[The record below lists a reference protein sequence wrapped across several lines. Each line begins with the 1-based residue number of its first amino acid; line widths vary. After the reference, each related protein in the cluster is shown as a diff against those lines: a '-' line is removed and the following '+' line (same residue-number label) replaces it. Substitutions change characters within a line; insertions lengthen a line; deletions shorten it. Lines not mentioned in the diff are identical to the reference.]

1 VSPLGAPALALAL
14 LAVTDG
20 GAPEVGAGA
29 ASAGDG
35 GAGAGH
41 TTGGPSARAT
51 ARVAHTEGMAQLKAG
66 DVQAA
71 ADLFASAVDNE
82 PGNAAYATDYG
93 FALGKLGRRAE
104 AEAALRG
111 AIDKEPH
118 RIYAWVNLAEI
129 YADDPKRWERRDA
142 IIAFLEKGLDTLKD
156 DAKGTFNVTLGLANF
171 ERVVG
176 RTAAARKRL
185 RPLLATDADPPL
197 TRAQRKRALDL
208 LDAIALD
215 DRAHALEDWPRPDVA
230 RNDAAQADVA
240 NRHLNTGRA
249 DDARAIADVLVQ
261 RYPTWSR
268 ALVLRARALEMIGR
282 VDEAARDLEIAV
294 NLAPSDA
301 VAWRTLGKIL
311 ATHGGALE
319 AERAD
324 EALRNA
330 LTLEPGWADL
340 RDLRD
345 KLVKRRSAGK
355 PPATPGKATVPS
367 DMARG
372 FYQKAEEWIHVGDPV
387 GLGRELLDQALAD
400 SPGFVAAAVTS
411 FALTGRLPPATLEAL
426 KDDGPGL
433 WALASGVRKL
443 GQTGRPSGTK
453 VARAD
458 DVEALVRP
466 LMDRAIALD
475 VQEARFARAIARAAT
490 GDRAGARDDLV
501 AYVAR
506 EPNPEHLAEARALR
520 AELEDPVGAR
530 GDAQSSPLLLARIRL
545 LEDKPDAALRA
556 LGGGCTRSTPG
567 DRLIA
572 LGLVNDYAERLAL
585 ARVCYELAA
594 EAGGLSGGAGLVRA
608 ANLDARLPDGELK
621 QANRRVLAAAAA
633 ANIGAAEWALARLAE
648 AEGDRAGALA
658 RTERALELAAGNTSD
673 GDHWVDDAR
682 AGKKRMSDTLRAD
695 ANARRDRQ
703 RGAGAAGIAALV
715 VVLGLLARRRWRG
728 YTLARALRR
737 RPALFPDVARAV
749 GELRHDV
756 LKHRAGLL
764 ALLAEP
770 DATSSD
776 GDPDRVPMPPRDGL
790 RRAEPGSAHTTR
802 EEVVAAM
809 TQPRPTSAVV
819 AAVYDRL
826 AQAATGHG
834 ITLRALERE
843 PVLGAIHGDLA
854 RAEALLGSGRPHAEF
869 ADIDARLRGPHQD
882 GLVGLLQLGP
892 RTRLDAATLSSW
904 IASVEASARSAG
916 GGWTAPALSL
926 TELDIDF
933 PVEHDAL
940 AAIFANLLRNAQ
952 AAVVGQSDGRVVVRV
967 DRARDV
973 TGRQEVSLSLGDS
986 ATKPLTLET
995 IEARESGRGLAIV
1008 RDLVREWRGHMVVRP
1023 DALPFTKVV
1032 GACFPL

>member
-1 VSPLGAPALALAL
+1 
-14 LAVTDG
+14 
-20 GAPEVGAGA
+20 
-29 ASAGDG
+29 
-35 GAGAGH
+35 
-41 TTGGPSARAT
+41 
-51 ARVAHTEGMAQLKAG
+51 M
-66 DVQAA
+66 
-71 ADLFASAVDNE
+71 
-82 PGNAAYATDYG
+82 
-93 FALGKLGRRAE
+93 
-104 AEAALRG
+104 
-111 AIDKEPH
+111 
-118 RIYAWVNLAEI
+118 
-129 YADDPKRWERRDA
+129 
-142 IIAFLEKGLDTLKD
+142 
-156 DAKGTFNVTLGLANF
+156 
-171 ERVVG
+171 
-176 RTAAARKRL
+176 
-185 RPLLATDADPPL
+185 
-197 TRAQRKRALDL
+197 
-208 LDAIALD
+208 
-215 DRAHALEDWPRPDVA
+215 
-230 RNDAAQADVA
+230 
-240 NRHLNTGRA
+240 
-249 DDARAIADVLVQ
+249 
-261 RYPTWSR
+261 
-268 ALVLRARALEMIGR
+268 
-282 VDEAARDLEIAV
+282 
-294 NLAPSDA
+294 
-301 VAWRTLGKIL
+301 
-311 ATHGGALE
+311 
-319 AERAD
+319 
-324 EALRNA
+324 
-330 LTLEPGWADL
+330 
-340 RDLRD
+340 
-345 KLVKRRSAGK
+345 
-355 PPATPGKATVPS
+355 
-367 DMARG
+367 
-372 FYQKAEEWIHVGDPV
+372 

-466 LMDRAIALD
+466 LMDRAVALD

-520 AELEDPVGAR
+520 AELEDPAGVR

-556 LGGGCTRSTPG
+556 LGGGCTRNTPG

-572 LGLVNDYAERLAL
+572 LGLVHDYAERLAL

-594 EAGGLSGGAGLVRA
+594 EAGGISGGAGLVRA
-608 ANLDARLPDGELK
+608 ANLDARLPDAELK

-633 ANIGAAEWALARLAE
+633 AKIGAAEWALARLAE

-658 RTERALELAAGNTSD
+658 RTERALELAAGNASD
-673 GDHWVDDAR
+673 GDRWVDDAR
-682 AGKKRMSDTLRAD
+682 AGKKRMKDTLRAD

-703 RGAGAAGIAALV
+703 RGAGAAAIAAV
-715 VVLGLLARRRWRG
+715 VMVLGLLARRRWRG
-728 YTLARALRR
+728 HTLARALRR

-770 DATSSD
+770 DA
-776 GDPDRVPMPPRDGL
+776 P
-790 RRAEPGSAHTTR
+790 R

-809 TQPRPTSAVV
+809 TQPRPTSVVV
-819 AAVYDRL
+819 ATVYDRL
-826 AQAATGHG
+826 AQEATGHG
-834 ITLRALERE
+834 ITLRALARE
-843 PVLGAIHGDLA
+843 PVLGAIHSDLA
-854 RAEALLGSGRPHAEF
+854 RAEALLGSGRSHAEF
-869 ADIDARLRGPHQD
+869 SEIDARLRGPHQEA
-882 GLVGLLQLGP
+882 LVGLLQLGP

-952 AAVVGQSDGRVVVRV
+952 AAVVGQPDGRVVVRV

-1023 DALPFTKVV
+1023 EARPFTKVV